1 MPKSVHITT
10 PWPTSEEVAKRSR
23 ISKRRQKEL
32 EAIVQGFFKRSH
44 AGEKRTKGKVAER
57 EENRKDAPAAD

>member
-10 PWPTSEEVAKRSR
+10 PWPTSEEVAKRFG

-32 EAIVQGFFKRSH
+32 DAMAREYVKQLRATVNARST
-44 AGEKRTKGKVAER
+44 ALKED
-57 EENRKDAPAAD
+57 ENQKDASAAD